1 MKKKLLLLIPCVI
14 GLNVHAASVN
24 VTSSANYIEAGGR
37 VTFYINMQGVGA
49 WSLQGNGYGAT
60 SNCSLGD
67 NGTGDSGTGTNINKT
82 LSVTCTAT
90 SVGQIGFSVTGN
102 VSSVNS
108 DKIDTINVNTS
119 KIVTVTAPREKDT
132 NNYLK
137 SIQVGEY
144 ALSPTFNKD
153 TLEYTVN
160 VPSTV
165 NKVKIDATR
174 ESSYAT
180 VSGTGE
186 VEVNEGVNTFEIKV
200 LSETGSERI
209 YKVIVNVKDDNPI
222 NVKINDSEYVVVK
235 NAKNLETPSGYE
247 AKTIKISNFDIPA
260 FYSET
265 TGFTLVP
272 LKDNKGDVS
281 YAIYNEEQNTYT
293 LYNENKSDQL
303 ILYIKSI
310 PEEKEGFQKTTVKIN
325 NETYEALQ
333 SEDGSIT
340 LIYAMNIVTGKE
352 NYYIYDKEENSYVI
366 YNDKMLLS
374 VKEEL
379 LKYKNVILYMAGGI
393 ILLLLLL
400 MIALLKKSKKK
411 QIVSPEQFLQPLQP
425 VKEEKKV
432 EKETKKESKPKQN
445 KNTKEKEATSEVKKD
460 TIDKKPSKANSQ
472 SKDDVLS
479 KVNDATSIIENYE
492 KSIKNTQK
500 ELEKKK
506 DKKEDLEETEMYD
519 IFEDDKKKKRKKK

>member
-24 VTSSANYIEAGGR
+24 VTSSANYIEAGNR

-82 LSVTCTAT
+82 LSVTCTST

-153 TLEYTVN
+153 TLEYTVS

-165 NKVKIDATR
+165 NKVKIDATK

-272 LKDNKGDVS
+272 LKDSKGDVS
-281 YAIYNEEQNTYT
+281 YAIYDETKNTYT

-303 ILYIKSI
+303 ILYIKNI
-310 PEEKEGFQKTTVKIN
+310 PNEKEGFQKTTIKIN

-333 SEDGSIT
+333 SEDGSLT

-352 NYYIYDKEENSYVI
+352 NYYLYDKEENSYVI
-366 YNDKMLLS
+366 YNDKMLLT

-379 LKYKNVILYMAGGI
+379 LKYKNVILYMAGGLI
-393 ILLLLLL
+393 FLLLLL
-400 MIALLKKSKKK
+400 MIVLLKKSKKK
-411 QIVSPEQFLQPLQP
+411 KVIITEPLPP
-425 VKEEKKV
+425 VKEEKDENKV
-432 EKETKKESKPKQN
+432 KKNKSKKEEPA
-445 KNTKEKEATSEVKKD
+445 EIKKD
-460 TIDKKPSKANSQ
+460 TTDKKTTKANSQ
-472 SKDDVLS
+472 NKDDILS

-492 KSIKNTQK
+492 KYIKNTQK
-500 ELEKKK
+500 EMAKKK
-506 DKKEDLEETEMYD
+506 EEVEETEMYD

>member
-24 VTSSANYIEAGGR
+24 VTSSANYIEAGNR

-82 LSVTCTAT
+82 LSVTCTST

-108 DKIDTINVNTS
+108 EKIDTINVNTS

-165 NKVKIDATR
+165 NKVKIDAIK

-272 LKDNKGDVS
+272 LKDSKGDVS
-281 YAIYNEEQNTYT
+281 YAIYDETKNTYI

-303 ILYIKSI
+303 ILYIKNI
-310 PEEKEGFQKTTVKIN
+310 PNEKEGFQKTTIKIN

-333 SEDGSIT
+333 SEDGSLT

-366 YNDKMLLS
+366 YNDKMLLT

-379 LKYKNVILYMAGGI
+379 LKYKNVILYMAGGLI
-393 ILLLLLL
+393 FLLLLL
-400 MIALLKKSKKK
+400 MIVLLKKSKKK
-411 QIVSPEQFLQPLQP
+411 KVIITEPLPP
-425 VKEEKKV
+425 VKEEKVENKV
-432 EKETKKESKPKQN
+432 KKNKQKKEEPA
-445 KNTKEKEATSEVKKD
+445 EIKKD
-460 TIDKKPSKANSQ
+460 TTDKKTTKANSQ
-472 SKDDVLS
+472 NKDDVLS
-479 KVNDATSIIENYE
+479 KVNDDTSIIENYE

-500 ELEKKK
+500 EIAKKK
-506 DKKEDLEETEMYD
+506 EEVEETEMYD

>member
-1 MKKKLLLLIPCVI
+1 M
-14 GLNVHAASVN
+14 
-24 VTSSANYIEAGGR
+24 
-37 VTFYINMQGVGA
+37 
-49 WSLQGNGYGAT
+49 
-60 SNCSLGD
+60 
-67 NGTGDSGTGTNINKT
+67 
-82 LSVTCTAT
+82 
-90 SVGQIGFSVTGN
+90 
-102 VSSVNS
+102 
-108 DKIDTINVNTS
+108 
-119 KIVTVTAPREKDT
+119 
-132 NNYLK
+132 
-137 SIQVGEY
+137 
-144 ALSPTFNKD
+144 
-153 TLEYTVN
+153 
-160 VPSTV
+160 
-165 NKVKIDATR
+165 KIDATK

-272 LKDNKGDVS
+272 LKDSKGDVS
-281 YAIYNEEQNTYT
+281 YAIYDETKNTYT

-303 ILYIKSI
+303 ILYIKNI
-310 PEEKEGFQKTTVKIN
+310 PNEKEGFQKTTIKIN

-333 SEDGSIT
+333 SEDGSLT

-352 NYYIYDKEENSYVI
+352 NYYLYDKEENSYVI
-366 YNDKMLLS
+366 YNDKMLLT

-379 LKYKNVILYMAGGI
+379 LKYKNVILYMAGGLI
-393 ILLLLLL
+393 FLLLLL
-400 MIALLKKSKKK
+400 MIVLLKKSKKK
-411 QIVSPEQFLQPLQP
+411 KVIITEPLPP
-425 VKEEKKV
+425 VKEEKDENKV
-432 EKETKKESKPKQN
+432 KKNKSKKEEPA
-445 KNTKEKEATSEVKKD
+445 EIKKD
-460 TIDKKPSKANSQ
+460 TTDKKTTKANSQ
-472 SKDDVLS
+472 NKDDILS

-500 ELEKKK
+500 EMAKKK
-506 DKKEDLEETEMYD
+506 EEVEETEMYD

>member
-24 VTSSANYIEAGGR
+24 VTSSANYIEAGNR

-82 LSVTCTAT
+82 LSVTCTST

-165 NKVKIDATR
+165 NKVKIDAAK

-209 YKVIVNVKDDNPI
+209 YKVIVNVKDD
-222 NVKINDSEYVVVK
+222 DSEYVVVK

-272 LKDNKGDVS
+272 LKDSKGDVS
-281 YAIYNEEQNTYT
+281 YAIYDETKNTYT

-303 ILYIKSI
+303 ILYIKNI
-310 PEEKEGFQKTTVKIN
+310 PNEKEGFQKTTIKIN

-333 SEDGSIT
+333 SEDGSLT

-352 NYYIYDKEENSYVI
+352 NYYLYDKEENSYVI
-366 YNDKMLLS
+366 YNDKMLLT

-379 LKYKNVILYMAGGI
+379 LKEKNFILYMAGGLI
-393 ILLLLLL
+393 FLLLLL
-400 MIALLKKSKKK
+400 MIVLLNKSKKK
-411 QIVSPEQFLQPLQP
+411 KVIITEPLPP
-425 VKEEKKV
+425 VKEEKDENKV
-432 EKETKKESKPKQN
+432 KKNKSKKEEPA
-445 KNTKEKEATSEVKKD
+445 EIKKD
-460 TIDKKPSKANSQ
+460 TTDKKTTKANSQ
-472 SKDDVLS
+472 NKDDILS

-500 ELEKKK
+500 EMAKKK
-506 DKKEDLEETEMYD
+506 EEVEETEMYD

>member
-24 VTSSANYIEAGGR
+24 VTSSANYIEAGNR

-82 LSVTCTAT
+82 LSVTCTST

-108 DKIDTINVNTS
+108 EKIDTINVNTS

-144 ALSPTFNKD
+144 ALTPAFNKD

-160 VPSTV
+160 VSSTV
-165 NKVKIDATR
+165 NKVKIDATK

-186 VEVNEGVNTFEIKV
+186 VEVNEGINTFEIKV

-222 NVKINDSEYVVVK
+222 NVKINDSEYTVVK
-235 NAKNLETPSGYE
+235 NAKKLETPSGYE

-265 TGFTLVP
+265 TGFTLVA
-272 LKDNKGDVS
+272 LKDSKGDVS
-281 YAIYNEEQNTYT
+281 YAIYDETKNTYT

-310 PEEKEGFQKTTVKIN
+310 PEEKEGFKKTTIKIN
-325 NETYEALQ
+325 NETYDALE
-333 SEDGSIT
+333 SEDKSIV
-340 LIYAMNIVTGKE
+340 LLYAMNIVTGKE

-366 YNDKMLLS
+366 YNDKMLTT

-379 LKYKNVILYMAGGI
+379 LKYKNVILYMAEGLI
-393 ILLLLLL
+393 FLLLLL
-400 MIALLKKSKKK
+400 MIVILKKSKKK
-411 QIVSPEQFLQPLQP
+411 KVIMTEPLPP
-425 VKEEKKV
+425 VKEENKTKKDKKHT
-432 EKETKKESKPKQN
+432 EIKKETTN
-445 KNTKEKEATSEVKKD
+445 
-460 TIDKKPSKANSQ
+460 KKPLKTNSQ
-472 SKDDVLS
+472 NKDDVLA

-500 ELEKKK
+500 EMAKKK
-506 DKKEDLEETEMYD
+506 EEVEESEMYD
-519 IFEDDKKKKRKKK
+519 IFADDKKKKRKKK

>member
-1 MKKKLLLLIPCVI
+1 MKKKLLLLVPCMI
-14 GLNVHAASVN
+14 GLNVHAASVS
-24 VTSSANYIEAGGR
+24 VTSSANYIESGSR

-49 WSLQGNGYGAT
+49 WSLQGSGYGAT

-108 DKIDTINVNTS
+108 NKIDTINVNTS

-160 VPSTV
+160 VASTV
-165 NKVKIDATR
+165 DKVKIDATK

-209 YKVIVNVKDDNPI
+209 YKVIINVKDDNPI

-235 NAKNLETPSGYE
+235 NPKNLEIPSGYE
-247 AKTIKISNFDIPA
+247 SKTIKISNFDIPA

-272 LKDNKGDVS
+272 LKDSKGDIS

-310 PEEKEGFQKTTVKIN
+310 PSEKEGFQKTTVKIN

-333 SEDGSIT
+333 SEDGSMT

-352 NYYIYDKEENSYVI
+352 NYYIYDKEENSYMI

-379 LKYKNVILYMAGGI
+379 SKYKNVILYMAGGLI
-393 ILLLLLL
+393 FLLLLL
-400 MIALLKKSKKK
+400 MLVLLKKNKKK
-411 QIVSPEQFLQPLQP
+411 KVIITEPLP
-425 VKEEKKV
+425 SVKEEKTSEKV
-432 EKETKKESKPKQN
+432 AKKEKISKKDESSEA
-445 KNTKEKEATSEVKKD
+445 KED
-460 TIDKKPSKANSQ
+460 TIDKKSSKSISQ
-472 SKDDVLS
+472 NKDEALS

-500 ELEKKK
+500 EMEKKK
-506 DKKEDLEETEMYD
+506 DKKENLEETEMYD
-519 IFEDDKKKKRKKK
+519 IFEDDKKKKKKRKKK

>member
-14 GLNVHAASVN
+14 GLNVHAVSVN

-82 LSVTCTAT
+82 LSVTCTST

-102 VSSVNS
+102 VSYDNS
-108 DKIDTINVNTS
+108 EKIDTINVNTS

-165 NKVKIDATR
+165 NKVKIDATK

-186 VEVNEGVNTFEIKV
+186 VEVNEGINTFEIKV

-272 LKDNKGDVS
+272 LKDSKGDVS

-303 ILYIKSI
+303 ILYIKNIS
-310 PEEKEGFQKTTVKIN
+310 EEKEGFKKTTVKIN
-325 NETYEALQ
+325 NETYDALQ
-333 SEDGSIT
+333 SEDGSLT

-379 LKYKNVILYMAGGI
+379 LKYKNVILYMAGGLI
-393 ILLLLLL
+393 FLLLLL
-400 MIALLKKSKKK
+400 MIVVLKKSKKK
-411 QIVSPEQFLQPLQP
+411 KVIITEPLAP
-425 VKEEKKV
+425 VKEEKV
-432 EKETKKESKPKQN
+432 PEKAVKKENKTKQN
-445 KNTKEKEATSEVKKD
+445 KNTKAKEETYEVKKD
-460 TIDKKPSKANSQ
+460 TIDKKPSKANSKN
-472 SKDDVLS
+472 KDEALS

-500 ELEKKK
+500 EMEKKK

-519 IFEDDKKKKRKKK
+519 IFEDDKKKKRRKK